1 MSGLSKPPCHRR
13 SGANSGGKFKGLFFF
28 FLCVAVV
35 QRACRRAS
43 ALVASGKKKK
53 TKKKKRN
60 RKKKCQKHFFLF
72 SFLFFSLKS
81 WLQPADVQCEE
92 FKSSVTVRRHQK
104 QDSFSLKQQIR
115 LSLSFCRRRRV
126 LSSLVELRLNFHRRR
141 LSTAGR
147 PD

>member
-1 MSGLSKPPCHRR
+1 MDFQSLLATA
-13 SGANSGGKFKGLFFF
+13 GAAQTLVGNLREFFF
-28 FLCVAVV
+28 FLPV
-35 QRACRRAS
+35 CRRRS
-43 ALVASGKKKK
+43 KSLSESFGFSGFWQKK
-53 TKKKKRN
+53 KKKKRN
-60 RKKKCQKHFFLF
+60 RKKKCRKHFFLF

-104 QDSFSLKQQIR
+104 QDSFPLKQQIR
-115 LSLSFCRRRRV
+115 FSLSFCRRRRV
-126 LSSLVELRLNFHRRR
+126 PSSLVELRLNFHRRR